1 MCNASA
7 HWGGLGSAFLVSAG
21 LMLVTAIAQAEVP
34 PASDAL
40 VFGSGPEA
48 FEAVDMATLDQ
59 QRARQGVTNIQLGQ
73 IHSRIDLAN
82 NHVVNSNTGKNFVAA
97 GAFDN
102 ARGISTVIQNSGNNV
117 AIQES
122 MIVNITINP

>member
-1 MCNASA
+1 MCNPSA
-7 HWGGLGSAFLVSAG
+7 HRGGIGSAAFLSAG
-21 LMLVTAIAQAEVP
+21 MLLVTAIAHAEVP
-34 PASDAL
+34 SAGDAL
-40 VFGSGPEA
+40 LFGSAPDAYEV
-48 FEAVDMATLDQ
+48 VDLATLDA

-82 NHVVNSNTGKNFVAA
+82 NHAVNSTTGKNFVAA

>member
-1 MCNASA
+1 MCNPSA
-7 HWGGLGSAFLVSAG
+7 RRGGIGSAAFLSIGMMLAAG
-21 LMLVTAIAQAEVP
+21 VAHADMT
-34 PASDAL
+34 PASTPSLELGAGEYE
-40 VFGSGPEA
+40 V
-48 FEAVDMATLDQ
+48 VDMATLDA

-73 IHSRIDLAN
+73 IHSRIDLTN
-82 NHVVNSNTGKNFVAA
+82 NQVVNSSTGRNLVAP

-102 ARGISTVIQNSGNNV
+102 ARGISTIIQNSGNNV

>member
-1 MCNASA
+1 MCNPSA
-7 HWGGLGSAFLVSAG
+7 HRGGIGFVVSLSAG
-21 LMLVTAIAQAEVP
+21 MLLLTAIAHADVP
-34 PASDAL
+34 PAGDAL
-40 VFGSGPEA
+40 LLGSGPGTYEV
-48 FEAVDMATLDQ
+48 VDLATLDA
-59 QRARQGVTNIQLGQ
+59 QRARQGVTSIQLGQ

-82 NHVVNSNTGKNFVAA
+82 NHVVNSTTGKNFVAA

-122 MIVNITINP
+122 MIVNITLNP